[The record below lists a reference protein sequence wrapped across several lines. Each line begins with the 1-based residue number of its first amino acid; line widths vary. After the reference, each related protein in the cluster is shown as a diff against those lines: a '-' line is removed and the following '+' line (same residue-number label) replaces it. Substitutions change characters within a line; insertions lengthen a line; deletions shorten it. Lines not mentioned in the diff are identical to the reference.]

1 MKQRGSTVLLRIAVF
16 CIGIPVL
23 ALCIFLLPKIAGE
36 AIEQF
41 QLGGTTLASIV
52 LGLVL
57 ILYVSAVPFYMALYQ
72 ALKLLRYIDYNE
84 AFSELSVVAL
94 KKIRNYGLTISGLY
108 TIALPLLYVIAEWD
122 DAPALI
128 LIGLVIAV
136 ASFVVAV
143 FAALLKRLLQEAIDI
158 KKENDLTV

>member
-1 MKQRGSTVLLRIAVF
+1 
-16 CIGIPVL
+16 
-23 ALCIFLLPKIAGE
+23 
-36 AIEQF
+36 
-41 QLGGTTLASIV
+41 
-52 LGLVL
+52 
-57 ILYVSAVPFYMALYQ
+57 VSAVPFYMALYQ

-128 LIGLVIAV
+128 LIGLVIAG